1 LNEKCLDFS
10 GVLMYIALV
19 DGASRQ
25 VLAQRHG
32 QFQASLSEGDGAGSL
47 TSWF

>member
-25 VLAQRHG
+25 VLAQRYG
-32 QFQASLSEGDGAGSL
+32 RLRALLPEGDGAGSL